1 MNETKLFVLRPAF
14 QVTDCP
20 EHLHVLGQLT
30 KKVDRW
36 GKKVP

>member
-20 EHLHVLGQLT
+20 EHLHGAWPADQKSGPLGE
-30 KKVDRW
+30 
-36 GKKVP
+36 